1 MYFAQL
7 PENVPIYIELQNI
20 SSPLNNKSKN
30 NLPPQVN
37 TLPFLKEL
45 YEICPNS
52 IREHIVEFSSR
63 DIDLSNKDL
72 ELQYIL
78 SFLKCLKDGSINTTF
93 IQPYNKGVRFV
104 EEAKRKELIDLY
116 FFNKFKADDKPSGYL
131 WTYFKELLFLA
142 VKKFSESVF
151 LSQLSL
157 QIIDQGLAE
166 SNGPLHTSLNLK
178 GTFRGEFLKVLVQNC
193 FEFIQRSVK
202 PGS

>member
-7 PENVPIYIELQNI
+7 PDNVPIYIELQNI

-30 NLPPQVN
+30 NLPSQVN

-78 SFLKCLKDGSINTTF
+78 SFLKSLKDGSINTTF
-93 IQPYNKGVRFV
+93 I
-104 EEAKRKELIDLY
+104 
-116 FFNKFKADDKPSGYL
+116 
-131 WTYFKELLFLA
+131 
-142 VKKFSESVF
+142 
-151 LSQLSL
+151 
-157 QIIDQGLAE
+157 
-166 SNGPLHTSLNLK
+166 
-178 GTFRGEFLKVLVQNC
+178 
-193 FEFIQRSVK
+193 
-202 PGS
+202 